1 VTFTIEIVLRD
12 TENAVTEHAS
22 QPDAPA
28 NWTDE
33 DVRDVLKQILT
44 AIDRARNPDALP
56 RQVTLRGFSWIVE
69 PCDPSTLRQAQG
81 RPEHGRRATG
91 SGSSPAQSRAEDQVV
106 IAIEIPTGAAVAGPF
121 VIEEA
126 RLTAM
131 IARALGREASPPV
144 H

>member
-1 VTFTIEIVLRD
+1 MTFTIEIVLRD

-22 QPDAPA
+22 QRDAPA

-69 PCDPSTLRQAQG
+69 PCDPSTLRQAQ
-81 RPEHGRRATG
+81 
-91 SGSSPAQSRAEDQVV
+91 DQVV

-121 VIEEA
+121 DIEEA

-131 IARALGREASPPV
+131 IARALGREASPPRV